1 VDLKIIEHI
10 FKPYLSKHNLTL
22 YDVEIVKEFGY
33 KILRISIDKIGGIDV
48 EELALANEYISERI
62 EEYDQDL
69 GEYLLEVC
77 SPGAEKVLRSL
88 EEVNESI
95 GMYIHIEMPNAIYEG
110 VLEDVVEDTIIIKIN
125 AKGRFKKVSIKYQEI
140 KLIRLAVKI

>member
-1 VDLKIIEHI
+1 MDLKIVEQI
-10 FKPYLSKHNLTL
+10 FEPYLSKNNLTF
-22 YDVEIVKEFGY
+22 YDCEIVKEFGY
-33 KILRISIDKIGGIDV
+33 KILRISIDKVGGIDV

-62 EEYDQDL
+62 EQYDQDL

-77 SPGAEKVLRSL
+77 SPGAEKALRSL
-88 EEVNESI
+88 KEVSDSI

-110 VLEDVVEDTIIIKIN
+110 VLEDVVDDTIIIKIN

>member
-1 VDLKIIEHI
+1 MDLKIIEHI
-10 FKPYLSKHNLTL
+10 FEPYLSKNNLSL

-33 KILRISIDKIGGIDV
+33 KILRISIDKAGGIDV

-88 EEVNESI
+88 EEVNDSI